1 MSRLYLVTGFLGSG
15 KTSLLKHILSLY
27 ANRHRIAVIQNE
39 FAPAGTDGKELQQSG
54 EPFRL
59 VEVNNGSVFC
69 VCMLGTFTRS
79 LEKLVRAYQPELI
92 FLEAS
97 GLSDPINIIELLR
110 DPAIRDRVALAR
122 IISIV
127 DAPHFR
133 QGLQMMP
140 RVRHQVMVADTV
152 LINKIDQYQGD
163 KKSLQEEV
171 RAINPFAAIR
181 ETTYCRFDPEDLD
194 PIEARPQEAAAH
206 FGEKESEGR
215 PGMKASV
222 MRVHDRISPDG
233 LDRFVEEI
241 RKESP
246 RIKGFV
252 NTTDGKVVGIQAVFS
267 SYNKEVI
274 PGYQG
279 PTEVIA
285 FGEDLTPGKLRKTFL
300 TYVRP

>member
-1 MSRLYLVTGFLGSG
+1 MSRFYLVTGFLGSG
-15 KTSLLKHILSLY
+15 KTSLLKHILALF
-27 ANRHRIAVIQNE
+27 ADRHRIAVIQNE
-39 FAPAGTDGKELQQSG
+39 FAPAGTDGKELQRSG

-79 LEKLVRAYQPELI
+79 LEKLVSEYQPELI

-110 DPAIRDRVALAR
+110 DPAIRDRVALSR

-152 LINKIDQYQGD
+152 LLNKMDLYRGERDTLRGEI
-163 KKSLQEEV
+163 

-181 ETTYCRFDPEDLD
+181 ETNYCRFDPADLD
-194 PIEARPQEAAAH
+194 PIEVRPQEAAAH
-206 FGEKESEGR
+206 VGKKESAGR
-215 PGMKASV
+215 PGMKAAV
-222 MRVHDRISPDG
+222 MRVHDRITPDG

-241 RKESP
+241 RQESP

-252 NTTDGKVVGIQAVFS
+252 NTTYEKVVGIQAVFS
-267 SYNKEVI
+267 SYSKEVI
-274 PGYQG
+274 DGYRG

-285 FGEDLTPGKLRKTFL
+285 FGEDITPGMLRKTFL
-300 TYVRP
+300 KYARP